1 MPHFADVQIKYDV
14 DGYGISGVI
23 TPQLSFSV
31 PACDYDDTSE
41 LFPTGA
47 QVILTCS
54 NGMDIPRFY
63 VSSRSYSN
71 AKLNFT
77 CYDRSYATDR
87 DIAMPDDLYDIS
99 GYASISDVMDKIM
112 AICGYNGYS
121 DSTGIIGTVITKAKK
136 DNTSG
141 KTCRNILDDLS
152 RACCG
157 VWLLQN
163 DTGTADVRGT
173 LTLIPVDSGMGAVF
187 TAEKYSD
194 VYIGGTKTFRKFILT
209 SGSERYTAGAS
220 ETAYGTV
227 EIETPFAS
235 AALAGALYNRLKDYT
250 YKSWSCNKMLASIGQ
265 LAIIPSPSSLITFG
279 SKQNLYVNNCTVSL
293 TSTGIYASVGRN
305 DADEDELAYHNRTER
320 EIAMRVRIGA
330 LMGNTV
336 ITEKGAALVVKDEV
350 NNKTVNYGFEM
361 DESGVATFEGAIIDT
376 ILPTCKRT
384 ATTNGIALIAD
395 YGGKKLKY
403 SYSEDADGN
412 INLMRDEVNDD
423 G

>member
-1 MPHFADVQIKYDV
+1 MPQIVTLLCPMICTTSADMLPYLMLWTRSWRYADTTA
-14 DGYGISGVI
+14 
-23 TPQLSFSV
+23 TPTAQALSEQLSPRLKRTLSAVRPAAIYLMTCPV
-31 PACDYDDTSE
+31 PAAVYGFCKMTQALPMCVALLL
-41 LFPTGA
+41 LFP
-47 QVILTCS
+47 LT
-54 NGMDIPRFY
+54 
-63 VSSRSYSN
+63 
-71 AKLNFT
+71 
-77 CYDRSYATDR
+77 
-87 DIAMPDDLYDIS
+87 
-99 GYASISDVMDKIM
+99 
-112 AICGYNGYS
+112 
-121 DSTGIIGTVITKAKK
+121 
-136 DNTSG
+136 
-141 KTCRNILDDLS
+141 
-152 RACCG
+152 
-157 VWLLQN
+157 
-163 DTGTADVRGT
+163 
-173 LTLIPVDSGMGAVF
+173 AVF

-279 SKQNLYVNNCTVSL
+279 TKQNLYVNNCTVSL

-384 ATTNGIALIAD
+384 ATTDGIALIAD

>member
-1 MPHFADVQIKYDV
+1 
-14 DGYGISGVI
+14 
-23 TPQLSFSV
+23 
-31 PACDYDDTSE
+31 
-41 LFPTGA
+41 
-47 QVILTCS
+47 
-54 NGMDIPRFY
+54 
-63 VSSRSYSN
+63 
-71 AKLNFT
+71 
-77 CYDRSYATDR
+77 
-87 DIAMPDDLYDIS
+87 
-99 GYASISDVMDKIM
+99 
-112 AICGYNGYS
+112 
-121 DSTGIIGTVITKAKK
+121 
-136 DNTSG
+136 
-141 KTCRNILDDLS
+141 
-152 RACCG
+152 
-157 VWLLQN
+157 
-163 DTGTADVRGT
+163 
-173 LTLIPVDSGMGAVF
+173 
-187 TAEKYSD
+187 
-194 VYIGGTKTFRKFILT
+194 
-209 SGSERYTAGAS
+209 
-220 ETAYGTV
+220 
-227 EIETPFAS
+227 
-235 AALAGALYNRLKDYT
+235 
-250 YKSWSCNKMLASIGQ
+250 MLASIGQ

-279 SKQNLYVNNCTVSL
+279 TKQNMYVNNCTVSL

>member
-1 MPHFADVQIKYDV
+1 M
-14 DGYGISGVI
+14 
-23 TPQLSFSV
+23 
-31 PACDYDDTSE
+31 
-41 LFPTGA
+41 
-47 QVILTCS
+47 
-54 NGMDIPRFY
+54 
-63 VSSRSYSN
+63 
-71 AKLNFT
+71 
-77 CYDRSYATDR
+77 
-87 DIAMPDDLYDIS
+87 
-99 GYASISDVMDKIM
+99 
-112 AICGYNGYS
+112 
-121 DSTGIIGTVITKAKK
+121 
-136 DNTSG
+136 
-141 KTCRNILDDLS
+141 
-152 RACCG
+152 
-157 VWLLQN
+157 
-163 DTGTADVRGT
+163 RGT

-194 VYIGGTKTFRKFILT
+194 VYIGGTKSFRKFILT

-279 SKQNLYVNNCTVSL
+279 TKQNLYVNNCTVSL